1 MTRLKRNDPYWVY
14 LKISEDPGWIFKPWL
29 HRDTKKRKKKLREK
43 RNKKKNW
50 SKEDGQFFR
59 RRKQTKNNSTFDPK
73 IHKMS
78 PHGLGYQMKDDVK
91 PDPKESTG
99 AVLKNI
105 LR

>member
-29 HRDTKKRKKKLREK
+29 HRDIKKSKKKK
-43 RNKKKNW
+43 W
-50 SKEDGQFFR
+50 SKEDGQFFSR
-59 RRKQTKNNSTFDPK
+59 RRQTKNNSTFDPK

-91 PDPKESTG
+91 TDPKESTG

-105 LR
+105 LK